1 MMNKILIDGEHWY
14 NLFQSDDLV
23 ALYYSNNEM
32 WNCKG
37 ELVVGL
43 QNTGNGYK
51 LIQQY
56 IGKNI
61 EYNLAQELYIL
72 LSAVKECKIEKV
84 TMTEEM

>member
-23 ALYYSNNEM
+23 ALYYSDNES
-32 WNCKG
+32 WNHKG
-37 ELVVGL
+37 ELVIGL
-43 QNTGNGYK
+43 QDTGDGFK
-51 LIQQY
+51 LIQQR
-56 IGKNI
+56 IGEVI
-61 EYNLAQELYIL
+61 DYDVAQELYIL